1 MQQEKRAIKEELN
14 QPKAFHTKR
23 EDCAKYCYS
32 RGCPGCR
39 ALLTGTNKQKH
50 APQCRQRV
58 EREMGDL
65 KRVKAAKRRREEFL
79 EKVTVAIDR
88 QRHRRS
94 REEVD
99 FNSSSEAIDGGVH
112 RDIPVIPFRFIHGT
126 I

>member
-23 EDCAKYCYS
+23 EDCDTYCYS

-79 EKVTVAIDR
+79 EKVTVPTDSA
-88 QRHRRS
+88 RR
-94 REEVD
+94 
-99 FNSSSEAIDGGVH
+99 
-112 RDIPVIPFRFIHGT
+112 P
-126 I
+126 